1 MKTFGFLVLVLF
13 FVSCATTTY
22 INLNT
27 EELIYYPEKNE
38 IISARLGDK
47 LVEKTSRESGPA
59 ISIKSD
65 AVIEE
70 KAVFR
75 CNWHSNTTQEYF
87 ITDLGNNF
95 FSAGPF
101 DLIGRKPDGTDAFPC
116 SANIRWKICFRAD
129 TEDPE
134 ILQNVANLKPEKFG
148 WDHGVGECGNSL
160 ASSDIN
166 IVTKTQE
173 KESNL
178 SQEFVYN
185 GRIGNELKFIYREY
199 KSNLARPAFT
209 QELVYDLGISEEIG
223 FRDLKLKII
232 SASNLDIQYEVI
244 SNF

>member
-1 MKTFGFLVLVLF
+1 MKSFGVLVLVLF
-13 FVSCATTTY
+13 LVSCATTTY

-27 EELIYYPEKNE
+27 EEYISFPEKNK
-38 IISARLGDK
+38 IFSARLGDK
-47 LVEKTSRESGPA
+47 LVEKAVRESGPA

-70 KAVFR
+70 KAILR
-75 CNWHSNTTQEYF
+75 CNWHSKTTQEYF
-87 ITDLGNNF
+87 ITDLGNNY

-101 DLIGRKPDGTDAFPC
+101 DLEQRKADGTKAFPC
-116 SANIRWKICFRAD
+116 NASVRWKICFRAD
-129 TEDPE
+129 TKDPE
-134 ILQNVANLKPEKFG
+134 ILKNVVNLKPEKFG
-148 WDHGVGECGNSL
+148 FDLELGACSNSL

-166 IVTKTQE
+166 IVTKTRVRDTNF
-173 KESNL
+173 K
-178 SQEFVYN
+178 QEFVYN

-199 KSNLARPAFT
+199 KSNFARPAFT

>member
-1 MKTFGFLVLVLF
+1 MKTFGSLVFVLF
-13 FVSCATTTY
+13 LVSCATASY

-27 EELIYYPEKNE
+27 EEYISFPEKNE

-47 LVEKTSRESGPA
+47 LVEKAVRESGPA
-59 ISIKSD
+59 ILIKSD

-70 KAVFR
+70 DSIFR
-75 CNWHSNTTQEYF
+75 CTWHSKTTQEHF
-87 ITDLGNNF
+87 ITDLGNGF
-95 FSAGPF
+95 FAAGPF
-101 DLIGRKPDGTDAFPC
+101 DLDRREADGTVAFPC
-116 SANIRWKICFRAD
+116 NFSVQWKICFRAD
-129 TEDPE
+129 TKDPE
-134 ILQNVANLKPEKFG
+134 ILKNVVNLRPEKFG
-148 WDHGVGECGNSL
+148 FFAFGECTNEL
-160 ASSDIN
+160 ANSDID
-166 IVTKTQE
+166 IVTKTRE
-173 KESNL
+173 RDTNFK
-178 SQEFVYN
+178 QEFVYN